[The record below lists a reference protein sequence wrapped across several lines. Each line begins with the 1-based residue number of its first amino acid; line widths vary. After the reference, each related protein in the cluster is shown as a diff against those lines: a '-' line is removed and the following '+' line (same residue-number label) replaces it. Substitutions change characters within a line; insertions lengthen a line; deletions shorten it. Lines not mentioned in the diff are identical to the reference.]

1 MFSDHCRSAGIS
13 KKNRAPP
20 PELFSAQMR
29 PLWLLMIYLIV
40 SFFCI
45 GLLFGN
51 LNTMAMEPLGHIA
64 GIGAAVIGSLST
76 FIAVMMG
83 LVIGQN
89 YNGTVL
95 PLVGGFAVL
104 GMAALVVLRWAV
116 GAKTVSAEAVL
127 EEGA

>member
-1 MFSDHCRSAGIS
+1 MQTITGMSL
-13 KKNRAPP
+13 
-20 PELFSAQMR
+20 LFLPIVFLLSGQP

-51 LNTMAMEPLGHIA
+51 LNAMAMEPLGHIA
-64 GIGAAVIGSLST
+64 GIGAAVVGSLST
-76 FIAVMMG
+76 FIAVMLG

-95 PLVGGFAVL
+95 PVISGFAIL
-104 GMAALVVLRWAV
+104 GMAALVVMRWAV
-116 GAKTVSAEAVL
+116 GANEIPAGSVA